1 MAIRIVQTEAET
13 QKTRKPIKAPP
24 EKPVEAVKPSND
36 IQAPKKRGLGSMSV
50 EKAREIQSKG
60 GASVTKE
67 KRHFST
73 NPDKAREAGKK
84 GGMAK
89 SNKGKSN
96 DKAI

>member
-1 MAIRIVQTEAET
+1 MAIRIAQVEPPKVKE
-13 QKTRKPIKAPP
+13 KLIKPMKVKAPKGEDGRKRSGFASMTP
-24 EKPVEAVKPSND
+24 ERRKEVAAN
-36 IQAPKKRGLGSMSV
+36 
-50 EKAREIQSKG
+50 G

-84 GGMAK
+84 GGFAK